1 MSTGAEVFFAAAA
14 LLGVWLS
21 IESEAFL
28 ECKDLLLFIKE
39 LGLDSIA
46 YEETKQKV
54 SDLKGAL
61 VTYSDLVEL
70 GLLFID
76 R

>member
-1 MSTGAEVFFAAAA
+1 M
-14 LLGVWLS
+14 
-21 IESEAFL
+21 

-54 SDLKGAL
+54 SEKGAL